1 MAAQVSTGMNISPQV
16 LRVGEMNIHPQK
28 QCLVLAA
35 DTYGEEEPETDYWG
49 DPHEQDAGQIW
60 IPESVVEFL
69 MRGPRVSPGQAI
81 DSRLMGVV
89 VDVLRLN
96 MNPIGGT

>member
-1 MAAQVSTGMNISPQV
+1 MDFWGSESEKVTGHEVSS
-16 LRVGEMNIHPQK
+16 
-28 QCLVLAA
+28 LAA

-69 MRGPRVSPGQAI
+69 MR
-81 DSRLMGVV
+81 VV
-89 VDVLRLN
+89 Q
-96 MNPIGGT
+96 G

>member
-1 MAAQVSTGMNISPQV
+1 MFSLT
-16 LRVGEMNIHPQK
+16 
-28 QCLVLAA
+28 A

>member
-1 MAAQVSTGMNISPQV
+1 MDFWGSESEKVTGHEVSS
-16 LRVGEMNIHPQK
+16 
-28 QCLVLAA
+28 LAA
-35 DTYGEEEPETDYWG
+35 ETYDYWG

-69 MRGPRVSPGQAI
+69 MRVA
-81 DSRLMGVV
+81 DWCRLLGVV